1 MQIETLNIHT
11 FTVDRWET
19 INPSDALSA
28 GDIHLWRINSLPTKE
43 QSSLE
48 ACEPLLR
55 FYLGS
60 DFRIQKNPQ
69 GKPIA
74 LTKEGDVH
82 QVQFN
87 LSHTKDL
94 FVICFVRDH
103 HVGVDVERLQPERSW
118 KPLAKRFYDP
128 AEVIQIETAAESIQQ
143 DLFYQFWTLK
153 ESMIKCLGLSIFTGL
168 PRARFRIQ
176 EQRIS
181 LLNPSTEDT
190 QHRFLHFKNTH
201 YFSIAVTPFVAPQID

>member
-1 MQIETLNIHT
+1 MQIETFNIRT
-11 FTVDRWET
+11 FIVDRWEALT
-19 INPSDALSA
+19 LSDTLS
-28 GDIHLWRINSLPTKE
+28 DREIHLWCINSLPSKE

-48 ACEPLLR
+48 ACDPLLK

-60 DFRIQKNPQ
+60 DFIIQKNPQ

-74 LTKEGDVH
+74 LTKEGELH
-82 QVQFN
+82 PTQFN

-94 FVICFVRDH
+94 FVISFVRDH
-103 HVGVDVERLQPERSW
+103 HIGVDVERLQPERSW
-118 KPLAKRFYDP
+118 KPLAQRFYDP
-128 AEVIQIETAAESIQQ
+128 AEVIQINTAPENTQQ

-168 PRARFRIQ
+168 PRARFRIE
-176 EQRIS
+176 EQHIS
-181 LLNPSTEDT
+181 LLDPSPEDT
-190 QHRFLHFKNTH
+190 RHQFIHFKNTH